1 MSHRQQRRA
10 AALFRKQ
17 RSMIGNGREPLQRRF
32 ADISMLEQLCD
43 LQSCFQPQIEIFFF
57 SYLQAFSFFL
67 GFASIYLTQKQG
79 LSLHEGTC
87 HGAAGAVT
95 SQY

>member
-57 SYLQAFSFFL
+57 HICRLFLFSRFCKHLFNTKARP
-67 GFASIYLTQKQG
+67 FPA
-79 LSLHEGTC
+79 
-87 HGAAGAVT
+87 
-95 SQY
+95 

>member
-17 RSMIGNGREPLQRRF
+17 QSMIGNGREPLQRRF

-57 SYLQAFSFFL
+57 IFAGFFFFL